1 MAQPNELKLAYSGN
15 PIDADL
21 INQILNTNGIQTIM
35 KNQLM
40 GTIAPWQVS
49 PGGLDPVDIYVQADN
64 LENALELVKEYT
76 DLK

>member
-1 MAQPNELKLAYSGN
+1 MAQTKELRRAYSSN

-49 PGGLDPVDIYVQADN
+49 PGGLDPVDIYVHADD
-64 LENALELVKEYT
+64 LENALEIINEYT
-76 DLK
+76 ALK